1 MYTLLALASVTM
13 HKERMFFHYV
23 VPIHVDAINSVID
36 EEDGE
41 MTRPR
46 EPNPNWIDLV
56 IRLYDCYPNER
67 EKNIFRGLSFL
78 LKRTT
83 FLYPRAVSISASRR
97 RQ

>member
-67 EKNIFRGLSFL
+67 EKKYF
-78 LKRTT
+78 
-83 FLYPRAVSISASRR
+83 
-97 RQ
+97 